1 MLEKVCALVS
11 KICYIVFMK
20 IFEGSRVPVK
30 SWCNAPQAGELK
42 QALNLANLPF
52 VFKHL
57 CLMPDTHQGYGMPIG
72 GVVAAQGMVIPNGV
86 GVDIGCGMV
95 AVKTSLEAGVLDKTM
110 LKKIMGSVRE
120 AIPIGFNHHKTAQS
134 WDGFGKAPRLDVDQ
148 RELKSAHYQLGT
160 LGGGNHFIEIQKDTE
175 NNIWFMLHSGS
186 RNFGLKIAKEYNEIA
201 QKLCAQKY
209 KDIEVGRGESSIA
222 FLPVNSKEGE
232 EYLAAMNFA
241 LRFALESRKRM
252 MERLIGCARKALDF
266 KVEQEVNIHHNYAAQ
281 EEHFG
286 RKVVVHRKG
295 ATSAKLG
302 EWGIIPGSQG
312 THSYIVKGKGNPE
325 SFMSCSHGAGRK
337 MSRHEAQRSLNLVD
351 EIRKMDDLGVVHGI
365 RTSKDLDEA
374 AGAYKDIDVV
384 MQEQA
389 DLAEI
394 VFKLAP
400 LAVTKA

>member
-1 MLEKVCALVS
+1 
-11 KICYIVFMK
+11 
-20 IFEGSRVPVK
+20 VPE
-30 SWCNAPQAGELK
+30 AGALK

-52 VFKHL
+52 VFKHV

-72 GVVAAQGMVIPNGV
+72 GVVACEGMVIPNGV

-95 AVKTSLEAGVLDKTM
+95 AVKTSLESGTLDKSI
-110 LKKIMGSVRE
+110 LKKIMGHVRE
-120 AIPIGFNHHKTAQS
+120 AIPIGFNHHKTAQN
-134 WDGFGKAPRLDVDQ
+134 WDGFHNAPQAPVIQ

-160 LGGGNHFIEIQKDTE
+160 LGGGNHFIEIQKDE
-175 NNIWFMLHSGS
+175 NGKVWFMVHSGS
-186 RNFGLKIAKEYNEIA
+186 RNFGLKIAKEYNDIA
-201 QKLCAQKY
+201 QKLCAKKY
-209 KDIEVGRGESSIA
+209 KDIDVGRGESSIA
-222 FLPVNSKEGE
+222 FLPVDSKEGE

-252 MERLIGCARKALDF
+252 MERLTGCVREVLDF
-266 KVEQEVNIHHNYAAQ
+266 KAEQEVNIHHNYATQ
-281 EEHFG
+281 ETHFG

-337 MSRHEAQRSLNLVD
+337 MSRHEAQRSLSLVD
-351 EIRKMDDLGVVHGI
+351 EIKKMDDLGIVHGI
-365 RTSKDLDEA
+365 RTKKDLDEA

-384 MQEQA
+384 MEEQA

-400 LAVTKA
+400 LAVIKA